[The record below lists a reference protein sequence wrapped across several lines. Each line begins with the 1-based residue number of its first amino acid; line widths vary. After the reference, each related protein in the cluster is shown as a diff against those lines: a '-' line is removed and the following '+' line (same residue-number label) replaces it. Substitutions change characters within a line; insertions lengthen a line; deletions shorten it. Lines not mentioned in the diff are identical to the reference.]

1 MELKISLIT
10 QARMGST
17 RFPGKVLKKINEI
30 ELLELHV
37 NRLKKSKKISD
48 IIVATTK
55 NEEDKIIYEKSINLG
70 VKSFK
75 GSELDVLDRYYQVA
89 KIENSDLIVR
99 VTSDCPLIDPYLVDN
114 VVQFAINNDKDYCS
128 NRLLESYPDGQD
140 VEVIKFK
147 ALEKAWKEAK
157 LNSERE
163 HVTPFIIKNSDYK
176 GGLLFSATNF
186 DCLSNFSN
194 IRMTVDEVLDI
205 KLIEI
210 LITKLGVNRTW
221 KEYTDFIIDNNLTK
235 INGQIIRNEGYLN
248 SIKKET

>member
-37 NRLKKSKKISD
+37 NRLKKSEKISE

-89 KIENSDLIVR
+89 KIENSDWIVR
-99 VTSDCPLIDPYLVDN
+99 VTSDCPLIDPNLVDN

-186 DCLSNFSN
+186 DCLSDFSN

>member
-1 MELKISLIT
+1 
-10 QARMGST
+10 MGST
-17 RFPGKVLKKINEI
+17 RFPGKVLKKINGI

-37 NRLKKSKKISD
+37 DRLKKSKKISE
-48 IIVATTK
+48 IIVATTN

-75 GSELDVLDRYYQVA
+75 GSELDVLDRYYKVA
-89 KIENSDLIVR
+89 KTENSDWVVR
-99 VTSDCPLIDPYLVDN
+99 VTSDCPLIDPNLIDN
-114 VVQFAINNDKDYCS
+114 VVQFAIDKDKDYCS
-128 NRLLESYPDGQD
+128 NRLLESFPDGQD
-140 VEVIKFK
+140 VELIKFK
-147 ALEKAWKEAK
+147 ALEKAWKSAK

-163 HVTPFIIKNSDYK
+163 HVTPYIIKNSDFK

-186 DCLSNFSN
+186 DCLSDFSN

-235 INGQIIRNEGYLN
+235 INGRIIRNEGYLN

>member
-89 KIENSDLIVR
+89 KIENSDWIVR
-99 VTSDCPLIDPYLVDN
+99 VTSDCPLIDPNLVDN

-163 HVTPFIIKNSDYK
+163 HVTPYIIKNSDYK

>member
-17 RFPGKVLKKINEI
+17 RFPGKVLKKINGI

-37 NRLKKSKKISD
+37 DRLKKSKKISE

-55 NEEDKIIYEKSINLG
+55 NDEDKIIYEKSINLG

-89 KIENSDLIVR
+89 KIENSDWVVR
-99 VTSDCPLIDPYLVDN
+99 VTSDCPLIDPNLIDN
-114 VVQFAINNDKDYCS
+114 VVQFAINKDKDYCS
-128 NRLLESYPDGQD
+128 NRLIESYPDGQD

-147 ALEKAWKEAK
+147 ALEKAWKSAK

-163 HVTPFIIKNSDYK
+163 HVTPYIIKNSDYK

-186 DCLSNFSN
+186 DCLFDFSN

-205 KLIEI
+205 KLIQI

>member
-89 KIENSDLIVR
+89 KIENSDWIVR

-163 HVTPFIIKNSDYK
+163 HVTPYIIKNSDYK